1 MMARFTSRVLQS
13 IVTLFVVVVL
23 SFLLQKAAPGGPF
36 DQEREMPEQTRKAL
50 EHEWHLDES
59 TATQLGYYL
68 GDLCSWPPDMKHSM
82 SRPDYSVM
90 ELIAPRLKVSFSLGL
105 CVLGFSLSV
114 GLILGVWAATH
125 RNRLIDHA
133 VMVVALLGVSI
144 PNFVVGP
151 IAKWIF
157 ALKLDWLPESRWVG
171 PASMILPVLSMAPL
185 YIAIVA
191 RMVRGGLV
199 ESLSRDHIRAAR
211 ARGFSE
217 RRLVF
222 KHALPEAL
230 LPVVAWLGPAM
241 AGLAVGSVVIER
253 VFNIPGLGNTLI
265 DAAFNRDY
273 TMVMGAVITYS
284 AILIGANLLSDL
296 LVGYLDPRTR
306 VAT

>member
-1 MMARFTSRVLQS
+1 MMGRFTSRAIQS
-13 IVTLFVVVVL
+13 LLTLFVVVVL

-36 DQEREMPEQTRKAL
+36 DQEREMNAETRLAL
-50 EHEWHLDES
+50 EKEWHLDES
-59 TATQLGYYL
+59 TTAQLGHYL
-68 GDLCSWPPDMKHSM
+68 GGLVSWPPDLKQSM
-82 SRPDYSVM
+82 SRPDYSVR
-90 ELIAPRLKVSFSLGL
+90 ELIGPRLKVSLSLGF
-105 CVLGFSLSV
+105 CVLGLSLTV
-114 GLILGVWAATH
+114 GLIFGVWAATH
-125 RNRLIDHA
+125 RNRLQDHF
-133 VMVVALLGVSI
+133 VMVIALLGVSI
-144 PNFVVGP
+144 PNFVAGP

-157 ALKLDWLPESRWVG
+157 ALELGWLPESRWVG
-171 PASMILPVLSMAPL
+171 PMSMVLPVLSMSPL

-191 RMVRGGLV
+191 RMIRGGLI
-199 ESLSRDHIRAAR
+199 ESLSRDHIRAGR

-217 RRLVF
+217 RRLIL

-284 AILIGANLLSDL
+284 AILIMANLFSDL
-296 LVGYLDPRTR
+296 LVGFLDPRTR
-306 VAT
+306 TQN